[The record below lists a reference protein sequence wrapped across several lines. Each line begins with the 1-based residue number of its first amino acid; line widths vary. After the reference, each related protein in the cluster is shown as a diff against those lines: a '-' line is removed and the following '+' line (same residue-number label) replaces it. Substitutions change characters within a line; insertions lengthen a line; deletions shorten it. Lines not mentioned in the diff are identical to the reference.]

1 MPRQASTALRALLCV
16 AAATGLVLGSR
27 PLLAMHRQT
36 PFLRSPALIA
46 RFCACDIL
54 PGFFLRS
61 PEGSYF
67 NVWGEPLR
75 ADPALSPDDDARR
88 VEALF
93 RRALSRR
100 PTADE
105 RRAALATIP
114 DRGVD
119 RQRAFEDLFWALV
132 NSSEFVFNH

>member
-1 MPRQASTALRALLCV
+1 MRLRRAGYRLRA
-16 AAATGLVLGSR
+16 GGSR
-27 PLLAMHRQT
+27 LPHRLHRGRGFFNRQT

-88 VEALF
+88 IMSRVAADLEAVV
-93 RRALSRR
+93 RAHPTQWFNFYRFWNGSPLS
-100 PTADE
+100 
-105 RRAALATIP
+105 
-114 DRGVD
+114 
-119 RQRAFEDLFWALV
+119 
-132 NSSEFVFNH
+132 S